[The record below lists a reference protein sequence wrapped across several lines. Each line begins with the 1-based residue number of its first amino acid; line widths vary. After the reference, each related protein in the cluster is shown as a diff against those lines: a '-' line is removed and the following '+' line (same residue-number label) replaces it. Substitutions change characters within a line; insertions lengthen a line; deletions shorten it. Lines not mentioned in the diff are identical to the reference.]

1 LLKQPFSLPRSALD
15 TSRLDSKVAPTFMI
29 PDQQIPLG
37 RRIPDDL
44 HAVSVSIPSMADVI
58 GYEERDPDT
67 LAKMAAGYPRFVKH
81 ECLIQLESY
90 WRRFFDRPNLP
101 IWLTASERIAHQ
113 LESYLQCPDSK
124 FLKHQGVSGI
134 CLPNDEELNLRAKLF
149 LRHIGGYLCSREAE
163 DYLAANGLRQSIEKE
178 ASPRGDSQTKVLDML
193 TPLLGALSSDDI
205 ALSSSG
211 MNAIYSVFKTVNAI
225 QSPKGR
231 KSWIKLGWLYADTMH
246 ILDKLS
252 PEGCDNREL
261 LDVFDIDSLESLLN
275 SRPDEFAGI
284 ITEFPTNPLIQST
297 DLESIR
303 ELATKFGV
311 YLVVDPTVLSPAN
324 VDVSPYA
331 DVIVNSLTKYAAN
344 QGNVIAG
351 AASVTPQCLDKQAVI
366 EGIQAEVI
374 PPYQR
379 SLDSLARQIDGYS
392 DHIAAVNASTERI
405 VEFLESHPKVKN
417 TYWAKEARSR
427 NNFAKIA
434 RHENAAGG
442 VVAFDL
448 NMDLSDFYDRL
459 RIAKGPSFGMAHSL
473 ACPFMYLAHYDLVTS
488 QTGRDYL
495 RSAGIDPELI
505 RFSIGTEKVE
515 EIIGALDE
523 ALG

>member
-1 LLKQPFSLPRSALD
+1 
-15 TSRLDSKVAPTFMI
+15 MI
-29 PDQQIPLG
+29 TDQQIPLG

-44 HAVSVSIPSMADVI
+44 HAVSVSIPTMADVI

-67 LAKMAAGYPRFVKH
+67 LAKMDAGYPRFVKH
-81 ECLIQLESY
+81 ECLMELESY
-90 WRRFFDRPNLP
+90 WQRFFDRPKLP

-134 CLPNDEELNLRAKLF
+134 CLPNNEELNLRAKLF

-163 DYLAANGLRQSIEKE
+163 DYLVANGLRQRVEKE
-178 ASPRGDSQTKVLDML
+178 ASYHGDSRNKVLDIL
-193 TPLLGALSSDDI
+193 TPLLGVQSSDDI

-211 MNAIYSVFKTVNAI
+211 MNAIYSVFKSVNAI

-252 PEGCDNREL
+252 PEGCENREL
-261 LDVFDIDSLESLLN
+261 LDVFDLDSLESLLKN
-275 SRPDEFAGI
+275 RPDEFAGI
-284 ITEFPTNPLIQST
+284 ITECPTNPLIQSA
-297 DLESIR
+297 DLERIR

-311 YLVVDPTVLSPAN
+311 YLIVDPTVISPAN

-331 DVIVNSLTKYAAN
+331 DIIVNSLTKYAAN

-351 AASVTPQCLDKQAVI
+351 AASVTPQCLDKTAVI
-366 EGIQAEVI
+366 EGIQAEII
-374 PPYQR
+374 PPYRR
-379 SLDSLARQIDGYS
+379 SLDSLASQIDRYAE
-392 DHIAAVNASTERI
+392 HIETVNASTERV
-405 VEFLESHPKVKN
+405 VEFLESHPKVQN

-427 NNFAKIA
+427 DNFAEIA
-434 RHENAAGG
+434 RHGNAVGG
-442 VVAFDL
+442 MVAFDL
-448 NMDLSDFYDRL
+448 KMDLPAFYDRL

-473 ACPFMYLAHYDLVTS
+473 ACPFMYLAHYDLVTGKA
-488 QTGRDYL
+488 GRDYL
-495 RSAGIDPELI
+495 RSAGINPELI
-505 RFSIGTEKVE
+505 RFSVGTEKVE
-515 EIIGALDE
+515 EILGALDE
-523 ALG
+523 ALA